1 MSLRAARWLS
11 ALLLVVATVA
21 APAALLGQPVGP
33 EGTVPAGQGLH
44 SLAVEASGA
53 RPVVFR
59 FAPADSGIVSLL
71 AERAGRFVP
80 APVAA
85 LDLPPDTIE
94 VVVAPDE
101 RAFREATGG
110 RAPDWGLAV
119 AFPALRRVV
128 MRSPRITGEIE
139 VDPAVVLRHEL
150 GHVYLGAALDD
161 GGERLP
167 RWFNE
172 GFAALYADEW
182 RWVGPYRLAWA
193 RLTGTLTPLARL
205 HDDFPEADPSLAYI
219 QSMAAVR
226 GLERRGGD
234 EGLGFLLARMQ
245 GGATF
250 DASLRE
256 TYGITLD
263 QFYAQW
269 ETELGRQYGWT
280 VALADQQGLWIGLAV
295 LVLLLFAV
303 RRRAIRRKIE
313 EGIRAED
320 EALGRPGDHS
330 LGVEEWER
338 YWEWEDDD
346 STGDEWKEEDRDER

>member
-1 MSLRAARWLS
+1 MLASVAS
-11 ALLLVVATVA
+11 PPALA
-21 APAALLGQPVGP
+21 GQP
-33 EGTVPAGQGLH
+33 EGQGVH
-44 SLAVEASGA
+44 SLAVEAPGG

-59 FAPADSGIVSLL
+59 FAPADSGIVGLL

-80 APVAA
+80 GPIAT

-94 VVVAPDE
+94 VVIAPGE
-101 RAFREATGG
+101 PAFREATGG
-110 RAPDWGLAV
+110 RVPDWGLAV
-119 AFPALRRVV
+119 AFPRIRRVV
-128 MRSPRITGEIE
+128 MRSPRITGRIE

-182 RWVGPYRLAWA
+182 RWVGPYQLAWG
-193 RLTGTLTPLARL
+193 RLTGSLAPLATL
-205 HDDFPEADPSLAYI
+205 HAAFPESDPSLAYI

-234 EGLGFLLARMQ
+234 TGLGFLLARMRS
-245 GGATF
+245 GATF
-250 DASLRE
+250 DAALRE

-263 QFYAQW
+263 QFYDQW

-280 VALADQQGLWIGLAV
+280 VALADQRGMWIALAL
-295 LVLLLFAV
+295 LVLLLY
-303 RRRAIRRKIE
+303 AIRRRSIRREIE
-313 EGIRAED
+313 ERIRRED
-320 EALGRPGDHS
+320 RELGPPGDHA

-338 YWEWEDDD
+338 YWEWEDEE
-346 STGDEWKEEDRDER
+346 EWKGEKES